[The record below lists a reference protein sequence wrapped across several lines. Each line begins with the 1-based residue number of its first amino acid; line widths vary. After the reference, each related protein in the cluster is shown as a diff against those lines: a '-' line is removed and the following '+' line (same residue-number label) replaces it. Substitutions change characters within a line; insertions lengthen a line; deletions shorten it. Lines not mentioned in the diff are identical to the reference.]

1 MPEIPVLTLVD
12 PRAQQRAQLR
22 QRVLSTAVGMFVAG
36 ASAVPFLIS
45 LGH

>member
-1 MPEIPVLTLVD
+1 MPEVPVLTLVD

-22 QRVLSTAVGMFVAG
+22 QRVLSTGVGMFVAG